1 MIDLERL
8 LTHLPAEAAD
18 AVVGMA
24 RLKSFDLASYLR
36 QRLGA
41 PAGQSGSF
49 LSEPFLEGAFPWLSV
64 AQGWDGVD
72 ATLLHPETR
81 RILRNVSPY
90 PPYVHQIE
98 AWDRLCADDPTSVI
112 VSSGTGS
119 GKTECFLTPIL
130 DRLVRLSKGGR
141 TSLTGVRAIMLYP
154 LNALISSQE
163 ERLAKWFEPFRGALR
178 YCLYNGET
186 PEKVR
191 AVTSRPEPWKVGD
204 RTTLRNDPPPVLVT
218 NITMLEYM
226 LIRQRDAPI
235 IARSAG
241 TLEYI
246 VIDEAHSYVGAQAAE
261 LSLLLRRVA
270 LAFGKRPEEI
280 RYVATSATIGGE
292 DGNELRRFLRDLSG
306 VPEERIHVIRGAR
319 APLPNPPSFSNEAI
333 DPVVLARATSAEAG
347 DLLARSAAL
356 RDLREKLRGGS
367 TLSWSGWTE
376 ESAKISGS
384 AADPAELLVRAAKA
398 RDPNA
403 DKLLVEY
410 EADSILPTR
419 VHVFHRTLTGL
430 WACVDAGC
438 AGRPKGTNGDWS
450 FGAVFL
456 EKREHCERCNSL
468 VLEWAFC
475 ARCGEGAFK
484 AEITDNGTRIIP
496 WDDPVREDGFDQ
508 TLDREETY
516 GAEVEEE
523 EASAASS
530 VAVIDRRYL
539 TKLSGRAAPR
549 LTFDRR
555 TGIIAEG
562 HEARGLT
569 FDASRD
575 VAHCPYCGFPPEG
588 ALPNKGAL
596 RTLAAGSPY
605 LMSQITPGVVGRLSP
620 KSFSNEPLPFDGRQL
635 ITFTDARQGTARH
648 AANIQITSERS
659 YIRSFLYHFVQERPV
674 RDELGLADLDRKIG
688 KLRELADDPDYAA
701 IIRELEAKRPALE
714 GNGGPKPW
722 AELLRRLSNEET
734 VANFLKA
741 IWAERDERF
750 SDPSQLAEFLL
761 YREIMRRPVRANSA
775 ETLGLVQLVVPAVDR
790 EEISLPPAAAKM
802 GLTLDD
808 WRDLVRLIVTHFIR
822 TNVILDFDARRWMR
836 WIDRRQAQIVV
847 LRRRERGTPTP
858 PYTRFWPDPYA
869 RRLTRVMRLLVQGL
883 GLDREDRSVQDDLD
897 ALLDAAWSTL
907 LGYMTHTTSGH
918 RFRLSELQVGPLEH
932 AYWCPITRRIVDTT
946 FRGLSPYDANGIH
959 PVAVPVRL
967 PRLPFIWGLDANG
980 IKVAADA
987 IDDWLATDETIRN
1000 LRELGGWGDQQDRAA
1015 RLARWLRAAEH
1026 SAQQPSF
1033 LLRQY
1038 ESDFKK
1044 GKINVMACSTTM
1056 EMGVDIGSIE
1066 AVLNTN
1072 APPAIANY
1080 RQRVG
1085 RAGRAR
1091 QPVALAITLCKD
1103 QPLDRLA
1110 FADPAAFLA
1119 KEVPAPRVSLES
1131 PTIARR
1137 HANAYLLAA
1146 FLRRQGAELHKLTN
1160 GRFFGLGLDTRV
1172 VGGLGFPCNRF
1183 LAWLDLVAAD
1193 VEIASNLQTIL
1204 VGTPIKIG
1212 PELFEGVR
1220 DRIERIQTDLEAEWQ
1235 ALRDETITGETGA
1248 SAANKAREYQRRRL
1262 EQNYL
1267 LGELAGRGFLPSHGF
1282 PTDVVPFVTETG
1294 EEQHRKGDGQDEKDE
1309 DANRFKA
1316 RGWPSRQ
1323 RDVAIYEYAPGKGIV
1338 VDGVVRESE
1347 GVTLNWK
1354 RPANEEGVRELQ
1366 NLREVRLC
1374 RTCGALTSVPASVL
1388 PCPCVDCGR
1397 SEFRRVRFLAPA
1409 GFAVDSRYQVHD
1421 DTRDL
1426 GGSPTVNPWV
1436 SARTP
1441 AWRSLPDPKV
1451 GRVRTGADGMVFW
1464 FNPGPHEHGFE
1475 ICLHCG
1481 RSMPETTA
1489 DGPSALDGHK
1499 PLRGV
1504 PRAQDGITCTGGVAS
1519 DAPFAVARHLSL
1531 GQEIRTDV
1539 CELQLYDCSSS
1550 RSRAD
1555 NCTSFTRSSGP
1566 EARSRC

>member
-1 MIDLERL
+1 VER
-8 LTHLPAEAAD
+8 
-18 AVVGMA
+18 
-24 RLKSFDLASYLR
+24 
-36 QRLGA
+36 
-41 PAGQSGSF
+41 
-49 LSEPFLEGAFPWLSV
+49 
-64 AQGWDGVD
+64 
-72 ATLLHPETR
+72 
-81 RILRNVSPY
+81 
-90 PPYVHQIE
+90 
-98 AWDRLCADDPTSVI
+98 
-112 VSSGTGS
+112 SS
-119 GKTECFLTPIL
+119 
-130 DRLVRLSKGGR
+130 
-141 TSLTGVRAIMLYP
+141 
-154 LNALISSQE
+154 
-163 ERLAKWFEPFRGALR
+163 
-178 YCLYNGET
+178 
-186 PEKVR
+186 
-191 AVTSRPEPWKVGD
+191 
-204 RTTLRNDPPPVLVT
+204 
-218 NITMLEYM
+218 
-226 LIRQRDAPI
+226 
-235 IARSAG
+235 
-241 TLEYI
+241 
-246 VIDEAHSYVGAQAAE
+246 
-261 LSLLLRRVA
+261 
-270 LAFGKRPEEI
+270 
-280 RYVATSATIGGE
+280 
-292 DGNELRRFLRDLSG
+292 
-306 VPEERIHVIRGAR
+306 
-319 APLPNPPSFSNEAI
+319 
-333 DPVVLARATSAEAG
+333 
-347 DLLARSAAL
+347 
-356 RDLREKLRGGS
+356 
-367 TLSWSGWTE
+367 
-376 ESAKISGS
+376 
-384 AADPAELLVRAAKA
+384 DPAE
-398 RDPNA
+398 
-403 DKLLVEY
+403 
-410 EADSILPTR
+410 
-419 VHVFHRTLTGL
+419 G
-430 WACVDAGC
+430 G
-438 AGRPKGTNGDWS
+438 
-450 FGAVFL
+450 
-456 EKREHCERCNSL
+456 
-468 VLEWAFC
+468 
-475 ARCGEGAFK
+475 
-484 AEITDNGTRIIP
+484 
-496 WDDPVREDGFDQ
+496 
-508 TLDREETY
+508 
-516 GAEVEEE
+516 EEE
-523 EASAASS
+523 DSAASS

-648 AANIQITSERS
+648 AANIQIASERS

-674 RDELGLADLDRKIG
+674 RDEAGLADLDRKIG
-688 KLRELADDPDYAA
+688 KLRALADDPDYAA

-722 AELLRRLSNEET
+722 AELVRRLSNEET

-741 IWAERDERF
+741 IWTERDERF
-750 SDPSQLAEFLL
+750 SDPSRLAEFLL

-775 ETLGLVQLVVPAVDR
+775 ETLGLVQLVVPAVER
-790 EEISLPPAAAKM
+790 QEISLPLAAAKL

-822 TNVILDFDARRWMR
+822 TNVILDFDAKGWMR
-836 WIDRRQAQIVV
+836 WIDRRQAQIVM

-858 PYTRFWPDPYA
+858 PYTRFWPDPYS

-1160 GRFFGLGLDTRV
+1160 GRFFGLGLDRMV
-1172 VGGLGFPCNRF
+1172 VGELGFPCNRF
-1183 LAWLDLVAAD
+1183 LAWLDMVAVD
-1193 VEIASNLQTIL
+1193 VEIASHLQTVL
-1204 VGTPIKIG
+1204 VATPIKIG

-1235 ALRDETITGETGA
+1235 TLRDETITGETGA

-1539 CELQLYDCSSS
+1539 CELQLYDCSSREAALTIALALREAVARKLGVDADEMGFAAPEAVHAS
-1550 RSRAD
+1550 LGRSYSAVVFDRASGGAGFCGTIARD
-1555 NCTSFTRSSGP
+1555 PVGFLTEARDVLDCSSKGRCHDSEATFACPRCVLSADSQHLAEETDRKLAHQLLTSAAARLALPEEAKLFGEATAYEAVPLADAVSEYLVHDPSAELVVPMSGNPTEWDLDGWSMTPVLERWGARGRTPMVIVDAASLAASDPVTRRQFVLWAQRARVTVRSADKTGLPRWIACVVGPMSTTVWSSGAATAREIGLSWAATS
-1566 EARSRC
+1566 EAPVVRGKILRPTFDRG